1 MAIFNR
7 EKTFEERERALLEL
21 SLALSREN
29 NLQTL
34 LEKIVEDAIRL
45 TGAEGGTLYTVRE
58 NKLHFEI
65 LRNEQLQLHEMLL
78 EPIPLY
84 IDGKPNQE
92 RAITLAVNQKK
103 TIAFKDIYEDS
114 QFSKAFDEESGY
126 RTRAVLTVP
135 IYNHDKEVIAA
146 LQLVNPNDPEFFTK
160 DDITLTE
167 SFASM
172 AGAALTNRQLIH
184 DLRNLLYSFTRVISE
199 AIDESGHEKRVP
211 IIASMLAKAVSSEE
225 QGPLANVHFTE
236 QEMEEL
242 RLAAYLHDCGKVGIP
257 QHLLNKKTKL
267 ETLFDRIELIK
278 LRVKNSDDL
287 AFIELCNKGLEY
299 DAERIKKIEGLTD
312 EERKLLLIETGTL
325 TGEERKIVEMHVERT
340 YQMLSKLKY
349 PKDLERVPE
358 IAASHHERIDGRGY
372 PRGLK
377 GREIPLR
384 GRILAIADIFEALS
398 ASDRTYK
405 EPWKLSKVLQV
416 MGKMCD
422 DGHLDS
428 DIFEIFLNRK
438 VYLDYAKEFL
448 PPEQN
453 DL

>member
-1 MAIFNR
+1 MTIFNR
-7 EKTFEERERALLEL
+7 EKTLEERERALLDL
-21 SLALSREN
+21 SLALSRES
-29 NLQTL
+29 NLQLL

-58 NKLHFEI
+58 EKLHFEI
-65 LRNEQLQLHEMLL
+65 VRNERFKLHEMLL
-78 EPIPLY
+78 EPIPLF
-84 IDGKPNQE
+84 IDGKQNVE
-92 RAITLAVNQKK
+92 RVIAVAVNEKK
-103 TIAFKDIYEDS
+103 MIAFKNIYEES
-114 QFSKAFDEESGY
+114 QFSKAFDEQIGY
-126 RTRAVLTVP
+126 RTKAVLTVP
-135 IYNHDKEVIAA
+135 IYNHQKKVIAA
-146 LQLVNPNDPEFFTK
+146 LQLVNPHDPEFFTE
-160 DDITLTE
+160 DDIILTE

-172 AGAALTNRQLIH
+172 AGAALTNRELIT
-184 DLRNLLYSFTRVISE
+184 DLRDLLYSLSQVISE
-199 AIDESGHEKRVP
+199 AIDENGHEKRVP
-211 IIASMLAKAVSSEE
+211 IIASMLAQAVSREE
-225 QGPLANVHFTE
+225 QGPLAPVHFTKE
-236 QEMEEL
+236 EMEEL

-267 ETLFDRIELIK
+267 ETIFDRIELIR
-278 LRVKNSDDL
+278 LRVKNPDDL
-287 AFIELCNKGLEY
+287 AFIELCNKGLAY

-312 EERKLLLIETGTL
+312 EERKLLLIENGTL
-325 TGEERKIVEMHVERT
+325 TSEERKIVEMHVERT

-358 IAASHHERIDGRGY
+358 IAASHHERMDGRGY

-398 ASDRTYK
+398 AAGRSYK

-422 DGHLDS
+422 DGHLDP
-428 DIFEIFLNRK
+428 DIFEIFLNQK

-448 PPEQN
+448 SPEQN